1 MQEEEKRSSLS
12 LTLLLARPLGEEG
25 ASDGWHLCLP
35 ECAIRPLGRG
45 NQGSLGFFLTGA
57 VLNIT
62 QFLPDAESLPPFW
75 FVSSLLR
82 FGIGK
87 TIAGKTRT

>member
-1 MQEEEKRSSLS
+1 MAGSFACWGVPFVLWEEE
-12 LTLLLARPLGEEG
+12 
-25 ASDGWHLCLP
+25 
-35 ECAIRPLGRG
+35 
-45 NQGSLGFFLTGA
+45 NQGSLQFLPTSA
-57 VLNIT
+57 VLNFT
-62 QFLPDAESLPPFW
+62 QFSPEAESLPPFW